1 MAEPRQLL
9 SAREHLA
16 RAEAGY
22 RSKDGLYHLE
32 EGLTLLEEV
41 IAGESPEF
49 RKLALN
55 LASVYSTKIYG
66 GIKRLVDTDR
76 GLPEPELEHLFK
88 VVLAF
93 DERSFELPA
102 EARST
107 KVSLVRD
114 LIDRYYE
121 GHSPEV
127 KRAALEQLAEISR
140 KR

>member
-1 MAEPRQLL
+1 MAEPRELQ

-22 RSKDGLYHLE
+22 RTADGLYHLE
-32 EGLTLLEEV
+32 EGLALLEQVMAE
-41 IAGESPEF
+41 APPH
-49 RKLALN
+49 RALAQN
-55 LASVYSTKIYG
+55 LASTYFAKIYG
-66 GIKRLVDTDR
+66 GIRRLVDTDP
-76 GLPEPELEHLFK
+76 GLPEPDLEHLFK

-102 EARST
+102 EARAT
-107 KVSLVRD
+107 KISLVRD

-121 GHSPEV
+121 GHSADA